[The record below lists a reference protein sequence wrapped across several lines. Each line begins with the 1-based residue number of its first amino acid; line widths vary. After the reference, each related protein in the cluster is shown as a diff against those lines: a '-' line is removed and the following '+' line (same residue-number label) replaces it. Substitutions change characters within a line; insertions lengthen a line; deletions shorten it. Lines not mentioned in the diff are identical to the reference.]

1 MPGSILTPNQ
11 RAQYDHDGYIMVR
24 KLFDDEEIAILRTAI
39 ENDASMRSRLYDR
52 NDSSGKST
60 RMATWNHPGDSV
72 YGLAARSHRVVD
84 TMEDLLG
91 GEVYH
96 YHSKLTGHGSGIRI
110 TAIGITMAVYSP
122 TWRA

>member
-52 NDSSGKST
+52 NDSSGK
-60 RMATWNHPGDSV
+60 
-72 YGLAARSHRVVD
+72 
-84 TMEDLLG
+84 
-91 GEVYH
+91 
-96 YHSKLTGHGSGIRI
+96 
-110 TAIGITMAVYSP
+110 
-122 TWRA
+122 